1 MQLLFM
7 RHTDLKSENDL
18 EEQRGITANSNFY
31 YYYLLLFSGE
41 KYVYQEIEEGVRKE
55 EKNFKKMKRLY
66 T

>member
-1 MQLLFM
+1 MQILFM

-31 YYYLLLFSGE
+31 YYYLLFSGE